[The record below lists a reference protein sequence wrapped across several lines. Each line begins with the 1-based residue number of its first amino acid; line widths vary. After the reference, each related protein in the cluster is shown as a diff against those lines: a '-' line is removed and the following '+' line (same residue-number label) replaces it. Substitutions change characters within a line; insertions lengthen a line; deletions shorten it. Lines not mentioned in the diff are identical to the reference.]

1 MHDPAPRPSEG
12 SDVRGRGF
20 DARARVRH
28 RARFGPANQRAPRS
42 LTLACRTLPP
52 TRRCLGRSTEEL
64 AVGEGGFSV
73 AVENPPPAK
82 NCLARQLR
90 TSTTDMRLSKMPV
103 DSATSAAMTATVM
116 TARITPYSAM
126 V

>member
-1 MHDPAPRPSEG
+1 MG
-12 SDVRGRGF
+12 SDEWEEFEATSV
-20 DARARVRH
+20 ARPLLDGMR
-28 RARFGPANQRAPRS
+28 N
-42 LTLACRTLPP
+42 
-52 TRRCLGRSTEEL
+52 EEL
-64 AVGEGGFSV
+64 AVGRDGFPV

>member
-1 MHDPAPRPSEG
+1 LPQLASSFACKLDGRGRLQAFLQAEDALEPGGLVG
-12 SDVRGRGF
+12 SDEWEEFEATSV
-20 DARARVRH
+20 ARPLLDGMR
-28 RARFGPANQRAPRS
+28 N
-42 LTLACRTLPP
+42 
-52 TRRCLGRSTEEL
+52 EEL
-64 AVGEGGFSV
+64 AVGRGGFPV